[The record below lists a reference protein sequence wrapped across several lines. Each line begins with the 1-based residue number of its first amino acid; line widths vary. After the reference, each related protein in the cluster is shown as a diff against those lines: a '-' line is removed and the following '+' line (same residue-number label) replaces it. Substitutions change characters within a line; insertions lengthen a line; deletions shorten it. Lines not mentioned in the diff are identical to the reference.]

1 MWRDFIYIDEHLK
14 FRPFITH
21 TDFFFLKKANF
32 QTAATA
38 QKDDAKN

>member
-21 TDFFFLKKANF
+21 TDFFLKKANF

-38 QKDDAKN
+38 QKDDAKK